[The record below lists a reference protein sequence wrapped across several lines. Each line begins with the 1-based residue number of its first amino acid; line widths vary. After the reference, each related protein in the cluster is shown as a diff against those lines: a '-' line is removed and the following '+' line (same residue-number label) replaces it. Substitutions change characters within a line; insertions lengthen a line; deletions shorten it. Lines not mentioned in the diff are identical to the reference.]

1 MRAKYCSHKDLL
13 IGTEEI
19 RMLATMNDTLAKFL
33 HEVGLKAGSAGVFGP
48 VKVEGERLSARAA
61 ASAAPAA
68 YRLELAGGRLWV
80 SLVTADRWLSE
91 SIETDLLH
99 TGDKLS
105 DLIEEELAEL
115 DCPTK
120 VTFEHYRS
128 DDRLFT
134 FRTPVPVDPAELEKT
149 GPRQSALELCTTFLL
164 AYEAC
169 FRNLG
174 DMNAGEGG
182 D

>member
-1 MRAKYCSHKDLL
+1 
-13 IGTEEI
+13 
-19 RMLATMNDTLAKFL
+19 MLASMDQSISKFL
-33 HEVGLKAGSAGVFGP
+33 HELAGKATAAGVFGP

-68 YRLELAGGRLWV
+68 YRVERADGKLWV
-80 SLVTADRWLSE
+80 ALVTADRWLSE

-99 TGDKLS
+99 TGDKLNE
-105 DLIEEELAEL
+105 LIEEELAEL
-115 DCPTK
+115 DCPRK
-120 VTFEHYRS
+120 VTFEHFRS

-134 FRTPVPVDPAELEKT
+134 FRTPLPIEPGALEKPAE
-149 GPRQSALELCTTFLL
+149 RQAALDLCATFLL

-174 DMNAGEGG
+174 DMNAGE
-182 D
+182 DEE